1 MVHFDL
7 DNFSR
12 QTIGFDN
19 LFNFASNV
27 RNLDSGYPPHNII
40 RKDEETYVIEFAL
53 AGFHRNHLKVEVKE
67 NNLTIEG
74 VDKKTD
80 DPQPEYLHKGIA
92 KRTFEK
98 LFVLADT
105 LHVDDV
111 TFKEGMLRIILKQI
125 IPDEQKPKTI
135 NIN

>member
-12 QTIGFDN
+12 QAIGFDN
-19 LFNFASNV
+19 LFNFASNIS
-27 RNLDSGYPPHNII
+27 NLDTKYPPHDII

-53 AGFHRNHLKVEVKE
+53 AGFHRNNLKVEVKE

-74 VDKKTD
+74 IEKQTD
-80 DPQPEYLHKGIA
+80 GPEPEYLHKGIA
-92 KRTFEK
+92 KRSFEK

-105 LHVDDV
+105 LHVDNV
-111 TFKEGMLRIILKQI
+111 TFKEGILRISIKQI

-135 NIN
+135 KIN

>member
-27 RNLDSGYPPHNII
+27 RN
-40 RKDEETYVIEFAL
+40 
-53 AGFHRNHLKVEVKE
+53 LKVEVKE

-135 NIN
+135 SIN